1 MIIKGITSTVG
12 LDETDEGTS
21 GYGIFSVAWK
31 SPLVVLGMRSL

>member
-31 SPLVVLGMRSL
+31 LLVVLGMRSL